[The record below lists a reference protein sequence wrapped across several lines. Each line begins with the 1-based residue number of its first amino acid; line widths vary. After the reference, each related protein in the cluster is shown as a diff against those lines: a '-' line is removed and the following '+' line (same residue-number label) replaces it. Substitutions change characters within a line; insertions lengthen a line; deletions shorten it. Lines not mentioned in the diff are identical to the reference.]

1 MNPNLPGGANY
12 RRSATLTV
20 EPPPP
25 PPWDLSMVDLP
36 PWFWPLLR
44 DLMELAERT
53 FGPESGPYKHDFVAT
68 ALLRALETHP
78 CSDLEDLGPEDVR
91 DDLLAM
97 FIRGVCAL
105 QFPRPR
111 TSTSALQMAVDRLRE
126 ASGHLAEAR
135 ERGFIPS

>member
-12 RRSATLTV
+12 RRASTLAA
-20 EPPPP
+20 EPPSP

-68 ALLRALETHP
+68 ALLRALEIHP
-78 CSDLEDLGPEDVR
+78 CSDLEDLGPESVR
-91 DDLLAM
+91 DDLLAV

-105 QFPRPR
+105 QFQRPP
-111 TSTSALQMAVDRLRE
+111 TPKSTFEVLVERLRD
-126 ASGHLAEAR
+126 ANGRLSAAR
-135 ERGFIPS
+135 QQGFIPS